1 MKRLFASV
9 LVGLVSLSAC
19 GSDSGSDSPD
29 STMESNESTA
39 STVSAND
46 SVPSDSVSSDS
57 GSTDST
63 STTTSMP
70 EVVELPVANLPQCV
84 IPAGLAVDETG
95 RPYAVSE
102 PVCAGGWMFAYAT
115 DCESECES
123 SLAIQSVNG
132 RWKLRGFVYNVCYQ
146 GATGTYDLPEVV
158 AKWYIRWS
166 CEGDSEDDVYRP
178 VAEPAVG
185 SLSLG
190 DYGPRVAELD
200 RALSAGGF
208 LVEAPNDVFDYETL
222 KAVLDLQ
229 FQLGLDVDGYA
240 GPMTLGALGL
250 A

>member
-9 LVGLVSLSAC
+9 LVGLVSVSAC
-19 GSDSGSDSPD
+19 GSDSDSESDSD
-29 STMESNESTA
+29 SNAAETTVTSNE
-39 STVSAND
+39 
-46 SVPSDSVSSDS
+46 SVPSDSTPTV
-57 GSTDST
+57 TDST
-63 STTTSMP
+63 VITTTVP
-70 EVVELPVANLPQCV
+70 DIVELPVANLPQCV
-84 IPAGLAVDETG
+84 IPAGLAVDESG
-95 RPYAVSE
+95 RLYAVSE

-115 DCESECES
+115 DCESECEA

-166 CEGDSEDDVYRP
+166 CDSESADDLNAR
-178 VAEPAVG
+178 ADEPAEG
-185 SLSLG
+185 PLSLG
-190 DYGPRVAELD
+190 DYGARVAQLD
-200 RALSAGGF
+200 SALSASGF
-208 LVEAPNDVFDYETL
+208 LLEAPNDVFDYETL

-240 GPMTLGALGL
+240 GPLTLGALGL

>member
-9 LVGLVSLSAC
+9 LVGLVSVSAC
-19 GSDSGSDSPD
+19 GSDSDSESDSG
-29 STMESNESTA
+29 SNAAETTVASNE
-39 STVSAND
+39 
-46 SVPSDSVSSDS
+46 SVPSDSTSTV
-57 GSTDST
+57 TDST
-63 STTTSMP
+63 VITTTVP
-70 EVVELPVANLPQCV
+70 EVVELPVANLPPCV

-146 GATGTYDLPEVV
+146 GATGTFGLPEVV

-166 CEGDSEDDVYRP
+166 CDSESADDLNGRMD
-178 VAEPAVG
+178 EPAEG
-185 SLSLG
+185 PLSLG
-190 DYGPRVAELD
+190 DYGTRVAQLD
-200 RALSAGGF
+200 SALSASGF
-208 LVEAPNDVFDYETL
+208 LLEAPNDVFDFETL

-250 A
+250 S